1 MKGFYNVFYVAS
13 IVFQAIFDLLFCIG
27 VAILISWLLVSKL
40 SAPTWIYAPFII
52 VGAVAGMISM
62 IKFILRAMA
71 SLESIERSQKEVK
84 KNERSKKK

>member
-1 MKGFYNVFYVAS
+1 MMGFYNVFYVAS

-71 SLESIERSQKEVK
+71 SLESIEQSQKEVK

>member
-1 MKGFYNVFYVAS
+1 MKGFYNVFYMAS

-27 VAILISWLLVSKL
+27 VAVLISWLLVSKL
-40 SAPTWIYAPFII
+40 AAPTWIYAPFII